1 MIALEQ
7 IGDRLQTGRAAV
19 TTVWPAQP
27 SSVA

>member
-7 IGDRLQTGRAAV
+7 IGNRLQNGRAAV
-19 TTVWPAQP
+19 ATVWPARP